1 MDKRC
6 ICEQCEFRDLVFSS
20 LDDATV
26 QKLCDHKEE
35 QTFGKGETIHHEGDK
50 ISYFKYLKSGLVKLY
65 RITPSGD
72 EQVVTITKPFEFV
85 SNISIFS
92 EDRYKYSVSAVED
105 SVICAIKLDFIK
117 ELLLK
122 NGAFAMGLLS
132 KVAQVNE
139 KIISQTLDIRQK
151 NLVGRVAYI
160 LLYFTNEIYN
170 TQVFDLPV
178 SRKEIADYIGMS
190 TANVIRTL
198 SDFKKEGIIRVFGK
212 TIEVVDKSRLEIMS
226 RIG

>member
-6 ICEQCEFRDLVFSS
+6 ICENCEFRNLVFSS

-26 QKLCDHKEE
+26 QNLCDQKEE
-35 QTFGKGETIHHEGDK
+35 QIFRKGETIHHEGDK
-50 ISYFKYLKSGLVKLY
+50 IYYFKYLKSGLVKLY
-65 RITPSGD
+65 RKTPSGE

-85 SNISIFS
+85 SNISVFS

-122 NGAFAMGLLS
+122 NAAFAMGLLS
-132 KVAQVNE
+132 KVAKINE

-151 NLVGRVAYI
+151 EPCGKGCIYTFI
-160 LLYFTNEIYN
+160 L
-170 TQVFDLPV
+170 
-178 SRKEIADYIGMS
+178 
-190 TANVIRTL
+190 
-198 SDFKKEGIIRVFGK
+198 FK
-212 TIEVVDKSRLEIMS
+212 
-226 RIG
+226 